1 VSETAAG
8 AAAGDADLLAPG
20 ELDRLAA
27 TLAERFAPHVQA
39 ASAAVREAETELAE
53 ARAALAR
60 AEQAAAGR
68 RYASDRLVFMRAGVR
83 DEVEGLSRK
92 TTPKKVR
99 VAFRYLLARSVE
111 LAEGEVAGYRSDQ
124 AEALRDRLQGVEACR
139 EIEAVALTRL
149 EAALAMQ
156 TRVLS
161 AEQAARDG
169 LAVLVEKLTPAAERR
184 PG

>member
-1 VSETAAG
+1 MSEAAAG
-8 AAAGDADLLAPG
+8 AASGDADLLAPG

-39 ASAAVREAETELAE
+39 AAAAVREAEAELVE

-83 DEVEGLSRK
+83 DEVEGLTRK

-99 VAFRYLLARSVE
+99 AAFRYLLARSVE

-139 EIEAVALTRL
+139 EVEAVALSRV
-149 EAALAMQ
+149 ESAIAMQ
-156 TRVLS
+156 ARVLA
-161 AEQAARDG
+161 AEQAAREG
-169 LAVLVEKLTPAAERR
+169 LAVLAEKLDPATQGR